1 MRVNVP
7 QSWSSGFPLVGK
19 QDEQEG
25 QKLDNQ
31 SLVGAGAVVVYTL
44 YVTQRKRDQTQ
55 NKTEYK
61 EGEYVGDSDD
71 NSSGQQLVHSLG
83 CARQDQRLRYQLP
96 PVRPQGFQVRR
107 CQGEAD
113 GVRRGQVQDKE
124 MPGWVKCPDSTWQ
137 LLP

>member
-1 MRVNVP
+1 M
-7 QSWSSGFPLVGK
+7 GG
-19 QDEQEG
+19 
-25 QKLDNQ
+25 
-31 SLVGAGAVVVYTL
+31 VGALDSPWLASRMSKRARTSTTSHLWEAAVVVYTV

-55 NKTEYK
+55 NKTECK

-71 NSSGQQLVHSLG
+71 NSSGQQLVHGLG
-83 CARQDQRLRYQLP
+83 CARQDQRLRHQLP

-113 GVRRGQVQDKE
+113 RVRRGQVQDKE